1 MQAYKLK
8 GIVDEAGNLAI
19 ASPVKM
25 PPGEVEIIILQ
36 VAETV
41 DNDTAAKSDPE
52 DATPKRQPRTKIKA
66 FQDWFEK
73 TQPAPPNFDPD
84 EAKWEY
90 LKEKH
95 NL

>member
-1 MQAYKLK
+1 MKR
-8 GIVDEAGNLAI
+8 VTRAI
-19 ASPVKM
+19 ASPVNI
-25 PPGEVEIIILQ
+25 PPGEVEIIVLQ
-36 VAETV
+36 LVEKV
-41 DNDTAAKSDPE
+41 ENDTAAKSDPE

-73 TQPAPPNFDPD
+73 TQPAPPDFDPD